1 MAARYSCKFI
11 VFCIFCK
18 TYCFIFRPFYFTKQ
32 FYFLATRLFC
42 YFPFFGLSSYILIA
56 HFFNLRQ
63 FFLLLITVLLG
74 AGAIFLRPLNLIK
87 YSFPFS
93 PHSLFPHGNI
103 VGLSSRVFFLSAF
116 LGKKA
121 CKVYR

>member
-11 VFCIFCK
+11 VFFVYSVKHIVSFFDH
-18 TYCFIFRPFYFTKQ
+18 FISQ
-32 FYFLATRLFC
+32 NNFYFLATRLFC

-63 FFLLLITVLLG
+63 FVLLLITVLLG
-74 AGAIFLRPLNLIK
+74 AGAIFLRPLNLLK

-103 VGLSSRVFFLSAF
+103 VGLSS
-116 LGKKA
+116 
-121 CKVYR
+121 